1 MSSLYLAGQ
10 PEMASPAECHESN
23 GESIFTVT
31 VIRLWSHGLVGL
43 YICISNGKPGLD
55 GETVIYSKNSRELTS
70 FTVSA
75 SSNIVNS
82 PAEYHITKNQSVQ
95 KGRIRSLKLKLVA
108 VKIAIN

>member
-1 MSSLYLAGQ
+1 MNLTVKASSQLQSYDSG
-10 PEMASPAECHESN
+10 
-23 GESIFTVT
+23 VT
-31 VIRLWSHGLVGL
+31 VWLLL

-82 PAEYHITKNQSVQ
+82 PAKYHITKNQSVQ
-95 KGRIRSLKLKLVA
+95 KGRIRSPKLKLVA